1 MLPRPAACWHARA
14 ARLLGRGLHPVP
26 VPAEC
31 GGVPDPFLLLET
43 VGRARA
49 EGTRPR
55 VLLLSV
61 ADDPTG
67 TAAPPE
73 LLHEV
78 CEAADGEG
86 MLVISDESWRDTC
99 HDPHATVV
107 VSPAEMLG
115 AAHADAV
122 VVLAGLDPALL
133 PPGTAAAVAR
143 MPGTPHGR
151 ALAAHVRHL
160 LQTLNA
166 TLGPASDEAAA
177 HVLDEPGPLRERR
190 TAGARV
196 HGALAAALH
205 DAVLEAGGLCRPPT
219 TGRHVYLDLE
229 PVREALAARGVP
241 DAVTLEAELVRRL
254 GPHAAGGHRFCDDPQ
269 ALRARL
275 TTSPGDAGAAEG
287 LRAVLAA
294 LTEGGRR

>member
-1 MLPRPAACWHARA
+1 MVLPRPAASWHGAA
-14 ARLLGRGLHPVP
+14 ARLLGRRLHPVP

-31 GGVPDPFLLLET
+31 GGVPDAFLLLET
-43 VGRARA
+43 VRRARA
-49 EGTRPR
+49 EGPRPR

-78 CEAADGEG
+78 CEAADAEG

-99 HDPHATVV
+99 HQPHETVV

-133 PPGTAAAVAR
+133 PPGIAAAAAR
-143 MPGTPHGR
+143 MPATPHGR
-151 ALAAHVRHL
+151 ALAAHVRHI
-160 LQTLNA
+160 LQTLHA
-166 TLGPASDEAAA
+166 PLAGAADEAAA
-177 HVLDEPGPLRERR
+177 RVLDEPDTLRERR
-190 TAGARV
+190 AAGTRA
-196 HGALAAALH
+196 HGRLAAALH
-205 DAVLEAGGLCRPPT
+205 DAVIAAGGLCRPPT

-229 PVREALAARGVP
+229 PVRDAAAVRGARDAL
-241 DAVTLEAELVRRL
+241 TLEAELVRRL
-254 GPHAAGGHRFCDDPQ
+254 GPHAAGGHRFGDDPQ

-275 TTSPGDAGAAEG
+275 TTSPGATD
-287 LRAVLAA
+287 RVHAVLAH
-294 LTEGGRR
+294 LTGGRG